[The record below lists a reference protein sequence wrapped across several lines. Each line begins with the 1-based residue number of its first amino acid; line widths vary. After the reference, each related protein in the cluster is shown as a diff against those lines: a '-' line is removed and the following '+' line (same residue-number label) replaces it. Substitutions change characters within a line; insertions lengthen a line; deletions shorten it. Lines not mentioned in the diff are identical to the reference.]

1 MKSSHN
7 FKGRMK
13 LIYKSSAPQAK
24 CFLSAALLFILF
36 LPPSAYCAST
46 GAKVMTG
53 VRLGSGTWNTSATTV
68 ANLNSSDN
76 NRGYTQSTTFDD
88 LTVYGFDLGSIP
100 PGSTINGIE
109 VKVEFLNNKKMN
121 KYFLFFTLNG
131 SD

>member
-1 MKSSHN
+1 
-7 FKGRMK
+7 
-13 LIYKSSAPQAK
+13 
-24 CFLSAALLFILF
+24 
-36 LPPSAYCAST
+36 
-46 GAKVMTG
+46 MTG